1 MSLVELKGISKSYTR
16 GSRQFFALDDVSF
29 NLNDG
34 DFINIIG
41 KSGSGKT
48 TLLTVLA
55 AINRPDKGELIFD
68 GKKIF
73 DLSDDEKSVY
83 RNETI
88 GYVPQSL
95 GTIPTLNVLDNVRL
109 PYFFEKRNGDG
120 AEKAEKL
127 LKQFGIY
134 DLKDDFCKNLS
145 GGELKRV
152 LIARALIND
161 AKLIIADEPTSD
173 LDTKTTFEI
182 MDVLN
187 EINKNGTSII
197 IVTHDN
203 ELLKYGNRLLEM
215 KDGKLSEVPHEKIK

>member
-1 MSLVELKGISKSYTR
+1 M
-16 GSRQFFALDDVSF
+16 
-29 NLNDG
+29 
-34 DFINIIG
+34 
-41 KSGSGKT
+41 
-48 TLLTVLA
+48 
-55 AINRPDKGELIFD
+55 
-68 GKKIF
+68 
-73 DLSDDEKSVY
+73 
-83 RNETI
+83 
-88 GYVPQSL
+88 
-95 GTIPTLNVLDNVRL
+95 

-120 AEKAEKL
+120 AERAEKL

-187 EINKNGTSII
+187 EINKNDTSII

-215 KDGKLSEVPHEKIK
+215 RDGKLSEVPHEKTK